1 MADAFKAIYKCRLCG
16 EVYTS
21 LIMNGKGAVI
31 ASAYRSLESLREIP
45 AGDPFAAMNDLH
57 ICKDCS
63 VGISVFVGWKRE

>member
-16 EVYTS
+16 EVYAS
-21 LIMNGKGAVI
+21 LIMNGK

-63 VGISVFVGWKRE
+63 VGISDFVGWKRE